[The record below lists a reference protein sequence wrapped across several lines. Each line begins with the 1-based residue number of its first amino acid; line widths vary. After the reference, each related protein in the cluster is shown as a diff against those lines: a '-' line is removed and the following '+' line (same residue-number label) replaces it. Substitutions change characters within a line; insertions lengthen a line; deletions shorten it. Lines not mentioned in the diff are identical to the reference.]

1 MQYREVGSTG
11 VKISEIGFGCG
22 GTAGLMVRG
31 EPDVQRDAA
40 ARAAELGINYFDNAP
55 DYGDRVAETNLGRV
69 IREVG
74 IRPYITTKVEVRN
87 DNLKDIADH
96 VVRSTDESLKCLGTD
111 YVDFLQIHNGPVANQ
126 PNLQGRA
133 YNILW
138 IEDFLRPGGALEGL
152 ERVKRQGK
160 ARFIGFIVRGNDI
173 GPVRQLLDTG
183 VFSLV
188 NVSYHLLNPTATT
201 AKPRGLEVDTDWGQ
215 VINHAQAA
223 GVGVAIY
230 SPLANGFLNDNIAS
244 GGAPHPL
251 AGGRNRE
258 GAEYQANVAR
268 AHAMQKILSRP
279 GQSLAQ
285 AAYKFLFMHP
295 GVTTVLGGFSDRSH
309 LEELVQASGAG
320 ALTEEEMAR
329 VEMAWRGNFGLQ

>member
-1 MQYREVGSTG
+1 MRYRPVGTSG
-11 VKISEIGFGCG
+11 VALSEIGFGCG

-31 EPDVQRDAA
+31 SPEQQRDAG
-40 ARAAELGINYFDNAP
+40 ARAVELGINYFDNAP
-55 DYGDRVAETNLGRV
+55 DYGDRVAEANLGRV
-69 IREVG
+69 IHELG

-87 DNLKDIADH
+87 ENLADIADH
-96 VVRSTDESLKCLGTD
+96 VVRSTDESLKCLGVD
-111 YVDFLQIHNGPVANQ
+111 YVDFLQIHNGPVMNQ

-138 IEDFLRPGGALEGL
+138 IEDYLRPGGALEGL

-183 VFSLV
+183 VFSLI
-188 NVSYHLLNPTATT
+188 NVSYHLLNPTA
-201 AKPRGLEVDTDWGQ
+201 AIPKPRGLAVDVDWGQ

-244 GGAPHPL
+244 GGTPHPL

-258 GAEYQANVAR
+258 SAEYQASVAR
-268 AHAMQKILSRP
+268 ARAMQQILSKP
-279 GQSLAQ
+279 GRSLAQ
-285 AAYKFLFMHP
+285 ASYQFLLANP

-320 ALTEEEMAR
+320 PLSDEEIAR